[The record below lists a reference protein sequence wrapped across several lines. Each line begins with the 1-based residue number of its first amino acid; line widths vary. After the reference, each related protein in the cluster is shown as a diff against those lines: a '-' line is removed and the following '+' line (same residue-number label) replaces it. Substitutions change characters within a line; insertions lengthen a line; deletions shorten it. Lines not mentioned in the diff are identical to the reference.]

1 VTDFAYTV
9 ATYRLDALL
18 VAVVALAAM
27 FTVHLWARRVHGAS
41 GVPAAAWLLLLLSLL
56 AGVALAERLDGRTR
70 HQLRTMLEGFA
81 ATYALELERLGH
93 AAVPNDAAPDD
104 PRYLALIEVQK
115 RWLAVNPTVQDI
127 YTFRKL
133 ADGGLVLLVD
143 SETDYDRNGRFEGER
158 EARTPIGEPYE
169 ADTLIDRAFTGRPIF
184 DERPGSDRWGTW
196 ISASVPL
203 RDAAGR
209 VEGVLG
215 IDYAAAN
222 WMSAIQGARTIGL
235 GFGALLSAILVGAV
249 AFVTA
254 TRAELA
260 QRAETERS
268 LREREAALALARD
281 AALESARYKS
291 EFLANMSHE
300 IRTPMN
306 GVLGILG
313 LLQDTELDADQR
325 EQVTMAYRSAHQLL
339 VILNDILDVSKI
351 ESGKFRLE
359 EAPFDFSATVN
370 EVVGLLSSSARD
382 KGLTLDAYYHPDAPR
397 YLVGDSGRIRQIL
410 TNVVGNAIKFTA
422 RGEVTIRVRCS
433 ARLDDTAMM
442 TLLVNDTGIGIPA
455 DKLSVI
461 FDKFSQADASTTRR
475 FGGTGLGLA
484 ISRQLVELMGGSIVA
499 TSVEGNG
506 STFAITLP
514 LPVSAG
520 PVLTPAPAPA
530 ANGAG
535 QPARVP
541 AAAASKN
548 AGGDGTRV
556 LVVDDNVVNQRV
568 AARMLERLGCRV
580 DIADNGV
587 TAVERVQQ
595 VAFALVFLDGQMP
608 EMDGMQASAAI
619 RALAGPVSRTPL
631 VAMTAHALPG
641 DRERYLAA
649 GMDDYIAKPIS
660 MAELERV
667 LGKFVR

>member
-1 VTDFAYTV
+1 MTDFAYTV

-18 VAVVALAAM
+18 VAAAAVAAM

-41 GVPAAAWLLLLLSLL
+41 GVPAVAWLLLLLSLL
-56 AGVALAERLDGRTR
+56 AGVGLAERLDGRTR
-70 HQLRTMLEGFA
+70 LQLRTMLEGFA

-115 RWLAVNPTVQDI
+115 QWLAVNPTVQDI

-133 ADGGLVLLVD
+133 AGGELVLLVD

-184 DERPGSDRWGTW
+184 DGRPASDRWGTW

-203 RDAAGR
+203 RDGTGR
-209 VEGVLG
+209 VEAVLG
-215 IDYAAAN
+215 VDYAAAN
-222 WMSAIQGARTIGL
+222 WMNAIGGARTIGL

-249 AFVTA
+249 AFITA

-268 LREREAALALARD
+268 LRESEAALALARD
-281 AALESARYKS
+281 AALESARHKS

-313 LLQDTELDADQR
+313 LLQDTKLDADQR

-359 EAPFDFSATVN
+359 EAPFDLSTMVD
-370 EVVGLLSSSARD
+370 EVVGLLSSAARD
-382 KGLTLDAYYHPDAPR
+382 KGIALEAYYHPDAPR

-410 TNVVGNAIKFTA
+410 TNIVGNAIKFTA
-422 RGEVTIRVRCS
+422 RGEVAVRVRCS
-433 ARLDDTAMM
+433 TRQDDTAMM
-442 TLLVNDTGIGIPA
+442 TLLVSDTGIGIPE

-514 LPVSAG
+514 LPVSAA
-520 PVLTPAPAPA
+520 PVAPAPAPA
-530 ANGAG
+530 TNGAG
-535 QPARVP
+535 HRAPVP
-541 AAAASKN
+541 AAASKA
-548 AGGDGTRV
+548 AGGDGAHV

-587 TAVERVQQ
+587 AAVERVQQ